1 MPEYLTKEEIKQW
14 RSSLEKITLEE
25 FAKRLGK
32 EIEETKHTND
42 LVDIVMKGQTG
53 TSVTTS
59 RIDRSST
66 IERISASAQRAAQRE
81 TEIAPSVYKPK
92 NEQKAEVKVEK
103 VVEAAKE
110 AVKKEVEKISA
121 KTSSKQSVSTSNKSS
136 SSSISSSNTLSASN
150 NVNNSGFEF
159 KKPLTEREQM
169 VFNYFLSNKDTVVFA
184 KDLAK
189 LLNLPRDYV
198 YKYIKT
204 LRAKIEGD
212 NLRNAESGGF
222 ILSDK

>member
-32 EIEETKHTND
+32 EIEEDKHTND
-42 LVDIVMKGQTG
+42 LVDIVMKHSST
-53 TSVTTS
+53 VTTS
-59 RIDRSST
+59 RIGSNSS
-66 IERISASAQRAAQRE
+66 IERISSISQKASSRE
-81 TEIAPSVYKPK
+81 REITPSTYAP
-92 NEQKAEVKVEK
+92 KAEVKPVVKAEK
-103 VVEAAKE
+103 VVEAAK
-110 AVKKEVEKISA
+110 AAIKKETA
-121 KTSSKQSVSTSNKSS
+121 KATKTQQSVKSS
-136 SSSISSSNTLSASN
+136 TTVSDNSAY
-150 NVNNSGFEF
+150 EF

-169 VFNYFLSNKDTVVFA
+169 VFNYFLENKDTVVFA
-184 KDLAK
+184 KDLAT
-189 LLNLPRDYV
+189 LLNIPRDYV

>member
-32 EIEETKHTND
+32 EIEEDKHTND
-42 LVDIVMKGQTG
+42 LVDIVMKHSST
-53 TSVTTS
+53 VTTS
-59 RIDRSST
+59 RIGSNSS
-66 IERISASAQRAAQRE
+66 IERISSISQKASARE
-81 TEIAPSVYKPK
+81 REITPSSYAP
-92 NEQKAEVKVEK
+92 KAEVKPVVKAEK
-103 VVEAAKE
+103 VVEAAK
-110 AVKKEVEKISA
+110 AAIKKETA
-121 KTSSKQSVSTSNKSS
+121 KATKTQQSVKSS
-136 SSSISSSNTLSASN
+136 TTVSD
-150 NVNNSGFEF
+150 NSGYEF

-169 VFNYFLSNKDTVVFA
+169 VFNYFLENKDTVVFA
-184 KDLAK
+184 KDLAT
-189 LLNLPRDYV
+189 LLNIPRDYV

>member
-32 EIEETKHTND
+32 EIEEDKHTND
-42 LVDIVMKGQTG
+42 LVDIVMKGHSST
-53 TSVTTS
+53 VTTS
-59 RIDRSST
+59 RIDTGSS
-66 IERISASAQRAAQRE
+66 IERLSSLSQKTMSRE
-81 TEIAPSVYKPK
+81 REIAPTSYAPK
-92 NEQKAEVKVEK
+92 QEVKPVVKAEK

-110 AVKKEVEKISA
+110 VIKKETAKAQASA
-121 KTSSKQSVSTSNKSS
+121 KSQQP
-136 SSSISSSNTLSASN
+136 IIAD
-150 NVNNSGFEF
+150 NSGYEF

-169 VFNYFLSNKDTVVFA
+169 VFNYFLNNKDTVVFA
-184 KDLAK
+184 KDLAQ
-189 LLNLPRDYV
+189 LLQIPRDYV

>member
-32 EIEETKHTND
+32 EIEEDKHTND
-42 LVDIVMKGQTG
+42 LVDIVMKHSST
-53 TSVTTS
+53 VTTS
-59 RIDRSST
+59 RIDSGSS
-66 IERISASAQRAAQRE
+66 IERISSLSQKIMSRE
-81 TEIAPSVYKPK
+81 REIAPTSYAP
-92 NEQKAEVKVEK
+92 KAEVKPVVKAEK
-103 VVEAAKE
+103 VVEAVKE
-110 AVKKEVEKISA
+110 SVKKETVKAQASTKA
-121 KTSSKQSVSTSNKSS
+121 KAVV
-136 SSSISSSNTLSASN
+136 AD
-150 NVNNSGFEF
+150 NSGYEF

-169 VFNYFLSNKDTVVFA
+169 VFNYFLNNKDTVVFA
-184 KDLAK
+184 KDLAQ
-189 LLNLPRDYV
+189 LLQIPRDYV

>member
-32 EIEETKHTND
+32 EIEEDKHTND
-42 LVDIVMKGQTG
+42 LVDIVMKHSST
-53 TSVTTS
+53 VITS
-59 RIDRSST
+59 RIGSNSS
-66 IERISASAQRAAQRE
+66 IERISSISQKASSRE
-81 TEIAPSVYKPK
+81 REITPSSYAP
-92 NEQKAEVKVEK
+92 KAEVKPVVKAEK
-103 VVEAAKE
+103 VVEAAK
-110 AVKKEVEKISA
+110 AAIKKETA
-121 KTSSKQSVSTSNKSS
+121 KATKTQQSVKSS
-136 SSSISSSNTLSASN
+136 TTVSD
-150 NVNNSGFEF
+150 NSGYEF

-169 VFNYFLSNKDTVVFA
+169 VFNYFLENKDTVVFA
-184 KDLAK
+184 KDLAT
-189 LLNLPRDYV
+189 LLNIPRDYV

>member
-32 EIEETKHTND
+32 QIEEEKHTND
-42 LVDIVMKGQTG
+42 LVDIVMKGQTSS
-53 TSVTTS
+53 SVTTS
-59 RIDRSST
+59 RIDRTSVM
-66 IERISASAQRAAQRE
+66 ERISTTS
-81 TEIAPSVYKPK
+81 
-92 NEQKAEVKVEK
+92 QKAMKIERESEPNVYSPKVEK
-103 VVEAAKE
+103 HTEVKSEKIVEAAKN
-110 AVKKEVEKISA
+110 AVKKEIEKSTVKPII
-121 KTSSKQSVSTSNKSS
+121 KQQVSVD
-136 SSSISSSNTLSASN
+136 
-150 NVNNSGFEF
+150 NSGYEF

-169 VFNYFLSNKDTVVFA
+169 VFNYFLENKNSVVFA
-184 KDLAK
+184 KDLAT

-212 NLRNAESGGF
+212 NLKNAESGGF

>member
-32 EIEETKHTND
+32 QIEEEKHTND
-42 LVDIVMKGQTG
+42 LVDIVMKGQTSS
-53 TSVTTS
+53 SVTTS
-59 RIDRSST
+59 RIDRTS
-66 IERISASAQRAAQRE
+66 IMERISTTSQKAMKLERE
-81 TEIAPSVYKPK
+81 VEPSVYSS
-92 NEQKAEVKVEK
+92 KVEK
-103 VVEAAKE
+103 HVEVKSEKIAEVAKT
-110 AVKKEVEKISA
+110 AVKKEIEKSTVKPII
-121 KTSSKQSVSTSNKSS
+121 KQQVSVD
-136 SSSISSSNTLSASN
+136 
-150 NVNNSGFEF
+150 NSGYEF

-169 VFNYFLSNKDTVVFA
+169 VFNYFLENKNSVVFA
-184 KDLAK
+184 KDLAT

-212 NLRNAESGGF
+212 NLKNAESGGF

>member
-32 EIEETKHTND
+32 EIEEDKHTND
-42 LVDIVMKGQTG
+42 LVDIVMKHSST
-53 TSVTTS
+53 VTTS
-59 RIDRSST
+59 RIGSNSS
-66 IERISASAQRAAQRE
+66 IERISSISQKASSRE
-81 TEIAPSVYKPK
+81 REITPSSYAP
-92 NEQKAEVKVEK
+92 KAEVKPVVKAEK
-103 VVEAAKE
+103 VVEAAK
-110 AVKKEVEKISA
+110 AAIKKETA
-121 KTSSKQSVSTSNKSS
+121 KATKTQQSVKSS
-136 SSSISSSNTLSASN
+136 ITVSD
-150 NVNNSGFEF
+150 NSGYEF

-169 VFNYFLSNKDTVVFA
+169 VFNYFLENKDTVVFA
-184 KDLAK
+184 KDLAT
-189 LLNLPRDYV
+189 LLNIPRDYV

>member
-1 MPEYLTKEEIKQW
+1 MSEYLSKEEIKQW

-32 EIEETKHTND
+32 EIEEDKHTND
-42 LVDIVMKGQTG
+42 LVDIVMKHSST
-53 TSVTTS
+53 VITS
-59 RIDRSST
+59 RIDSGSS
-66 IERISASAQRAAQRE
+66 IERISSLSQKTMSRE
-81 TEIAPSVYKPK
+81 REIAPTSYAP
-92 NEQKAEVKVEK
+92 KAEVKPVVKAEK
-103 VVEAAKE
+103 VVEAVKE
-110 AVKKEVEKISA
+110 SVKKETVKAQASTKA
-121 KTSSKQSVSTSNKSS
+121 KAVV
-136 SSSISSSNTLSASN
+136 AD
-150 NVNNSGFEF
+150 NSGYEF

-169 VFNYFLSNKDTVVFA
+169 VFNYFLNNKDTVVFA
-184 KDLAK
+184 KDLAQ
-189 LLNLPRDYV
+189 LLQIPRDYV

>member
-32 EIEETKHTND
+32 EIEEDKHTND
-42 LVDIVMKGQTG
+42 LVDIVMKHSST
-53 TSVTTS
+53 VTTS
-59 RIDRSST
+59 RIGSNSS
-66 IERISASAQRAAQRE
+66 IERISSISQKASSRE
-81 TEIAPSVYKPK
+81 REITPSSYAP
-92 NEQKAEVKVEK
+92 KAEVKPVVKAEK
-103 VVEAAKE
+103 VVEAAK
-110 AVKKEVEKISA
+110 AAIKKETA
-121 KTSSKQSVSTSNKSS
+121 KATKTQQSVKSS
-136 SSSISSSNTLSASN
+136 TTVSD
-150 NVNNSGFEF
+150 NSGYEF

-169 VFNYFLSNKDTVVFA
+169 VFNYFLENKDTVVFA
-184 KDLAK
+184 KDLAT
-189 LLNLPRDYV
+189 LLNIPRDYV

>member
-32 EIEETKHTND
+32 EIEEDKHTND
-42 LVDIVMKGQTG
+42 LVDIVMKHSST
-53 TSVTTS
+53 VTTS
-59 RIDRSST
+59 RIGSNSS
-66 IERISASAQRAAQRE
+66 IERISSISQKASSRE
-81 TEIAPSVYKPK
+81 REITPSTYAP
-92 NEQKAEVKVEK
+92 KAEVKPVVKAEK
-103 VVEAAKE
+103 VVEAAK
-110 AVKKEVEKISA
+110 AAIKKETA
-121 KTSSKQSVSTSNKSS
+121 KATKTQQSVKSS
-136 SSSISSSNTLSASN
+136 TTVSD
-150 NVNNSGFEF
+150 NSGYEF

-169 VFNYFLSNKDTVVFA
+169 VFNYFLENKDTVVFA
-184 KDLAK
+184 KDLAT
-189 LLNLPRDYV
+189 LLNIPRDYV

>member
-32 EIEETKHTND
+32 EIEEDKHTND
-42 LVDIVMKGQTG
+42 LVDIVMKHSST
-53 TSVTTS
+53 VTTS
-59 RIDRSST
+59 RIGSNSS
-66 IERISASAQRAAQRE
+66 IERISSISQKASARE
-81 TEIAPSVYKPK
+81 REITPSSYAP
-92 NEQKAEVKVEK
+92 KAEVKPVVKAEK
-103 VVEAAKE
+103 VVEAAK
-110 AVKKEVEKISA
+110 AAIKKETA
-121 KTSSKQSVSTSNKSS
+121 KATKTQQSVKSS
-136 SSSISSSNTLSASN
+136 TTVSD
-150 NVNNSGFEF
+150 NSGYEF

-169 VFNYFLSNKDTVVFA
+169 VFNYFLENKDTVVFA
-184 KDLAK
+184 KDLAT
-189 LLNLPRDYV
+189 LLNIPRDYV

-204 LRAKIEGD
+204 LRAKIESD

>member
-32 EIEETKHTND
+32 EIEEDKHTND
-42 LVDIVMKGQTG
+42 LVDIVMKHSST
-53 TSVTTS
+53 VTTS
-59 RIDRSST
+59 RIDSGSS
-66 IERISASAQRAAQRE
+66 IERISSLSQKIMSRE
-81 TEIAPSVYKPK
+81 REIAPTSYAP
-92 NEQKAEVKVEK
+92 KAEVKPVVKAEK
-103 VVEAAKE
+103 VVEAVKE
-110 AVKKEVEKISA
+110 AVKKETVKAQASTKA
-121 KTSSKQSVSTSNKSS
+121 KAVV
-136 SSSISSSNTLSASN
+136 AD
-150 NVNNSGFEF
+150 NSGYEF

-169 VFNYFLSNKDTVVFA
+169 VFNYFLNNKDTVVFA
-184 KDLAK
+184 KDLAQ
-189 LLNLPRDYV
+189 LLQIPRDYV

>member
-32 EIEETKHTND
+32 EIEEDKHTND
-42 LVDIVMKGQTG
+42 LVDIVMKHSST
-53 TSVTTS
+53 VTTS
-59 RIDRSST
+59 RIDSSSS
-66 IERISASAQRAAQRE
+66 IERISSLSQKSMSRE
-81 TEIAPSVYKPK
+81 REIAPTSYAP
-92 NEQKAEVKVEK
+92 KAEVKPIVKAEK

-110 AVKKEVEKISA
+110 AVKKETTKA
-121 KTSSKQSVSTSNKSS
+121 KVQASVK
-136 SSSISSSNTLSASN
+136 AQA
-150 NVNNSGFEF
+150 VVDNSGYEF

-169 VFNYFLSNKDTVVFA
+169 VFNYFLNNKDTVVFA
-184 KDLAK
+184 KDLAQ
-189 LLNLPRDYV
+189 LLQIPRDYV

>member
-32 EIEETKHTND
+32 EIEEDKHTND
-42 LVDIVMKGQTG
+42 LVDIVMKHSST
-53 TSVTTS
+53 VTTS
-59 RIDRSST
+59 RIDSGSS
-66 IERISASAQRAAQRE
+66 IERISSLSQKTMSRE
-81 TEIAPSVYKPK
+81 REIAPTSYAP
-92 NEQKAEVKVEK
+92 KAEVKPVVKAEK
-103 VVEAAKE
+103 VVEAVKE
-110 AVKKEVEKISA
+110 SVKKETVKAQASTKA
-121 KTSSKQSVSTSNKSS
+121 KAVV
-136 SSSISSSNTLSASN
+136 AD
-150 NVNNSGFEF
+150 NSGYEF

-169 VFNYFLSNKDTVVFA
+169 VFNYFLNNKDTVVFA
-184 KDLAK
+184 KDLAQ
-189 LLNLPRDYV
+189 LLQIPRDYV

>member
-32 EIEETKHTND
+32 EIEEDKHTND
-42 LVDIVMKGQTG
+42 LVDIVMKGHSST
-53 TSVTTS
+53 VTTS
-59 RIDRSST
+59 RIDTGSS
-66 IERISASAQRAAQRE
+66 IERLSSLSQKTMSRE
-81 TEIAPSVYKPK
+81 REIAPTSYAPK
-92 NEQKAEVKVEK
+92 QEVKPIVKAEK
-103 VVEAAKE
+103 VVEVAKE
-110 AVKKEVEKISA
+110 IIKKETAKAQSSA
-121 KTSSKQSVSTSNKSS
+121 KSQQP
-136 SSSISSSNTLSASN
+136 IIAD
-150 NVNNSGFEF
+150 NSGYEF

-169 VFNYFLSNKDTVVFA
+169 VFNYFLNNKDTVVFA
-184 KDLAK
+184 KDLAQ
-189 LLNLPRDYV
+189 LLQIPRDYV

-204 LRAKIEGD
+204 LRSKIEGD

>member
-1 MPEYLTKEEIKQW
+1 MSEYLTKEEIKQW

-32 EIEETKHTND
+32 EIEEDKHTND
-42 LVDIVMKGQTG
+42 LVDIVMKHSST
-53 TSVTTS
+53 VTTS
-59 RIDRSST
+59 RINSGSS
-66 IERISASAQRAAQRE
+66 IERISSLSQKTMSRE
-81 TEIAPSVYKPK
+81 REIAPTSYAP
-92 NEQKAEVKVEK
+92 KAEVKPVVKAEK
-103 VVEAAKE
+103 VVEAVKE
-110 AVKKEVEKISA
+110 AVKKETVKAQASTKA
-121 KTSSKQSVSTSNKSS
+121 KAVV
-136 SSSISSSNTLSASN
+136 AD
-150 NVNNSGFEF
+150 NSGYEF

-169 VFNYFLSNKDTVVFA
+169 VFNYFLNNKDTVVFA
-184 KDLAK
+184 KDLAQ
-189 LLNLPRDYV
+189 LLQIPRDYV

>member
-32 EIEETKHTND
+32 EIEEDKHTND
-42 LVDIVMKGQTG
+42 LVDIVMKHSST
-53 TSVTTS
+53 VTTS
-59 RIDRSST
+59 RIDSGSL
-66 IERISASAQRAAQRE
+66 IERISSLSQKIMSRE
-81 TEIAPSVYKPK
+81 REIAPTSYAP
-92 NEQKAEVKVEK
+92 KAEVKPVVKAEK
-103 VVEAAKE
+103 VVEAVKE
-110 AVKKEVEKISA
+110 AVKKETVKAQASTKA
-121 KTSSKQSVSTSNKSS
+121 KAVV
-136 SSSISSSNTLSASN
+136 AD
-150 NVNNSGFEF
+150 NSGYEF

-169 VFNYFLSNKDTVVFA
+169 VFNYFLNNKDTVVFA
-184 KDLAK
+184 KDLAQ
-189 LLNLPRDYV
+189 LLQIPRDYV

>member
-32 EIEETKHTND
+32 EIEEDKHTND
-42 LVDIVMKGQTG
+42 LVDIVMKHSSTI
-53 TSVTTS
+53 TTS
-59 RIDRSST
+59 RIDSGSS
-66 IERISASAQRAAQRE
+66 IERISSLSQKTMSRE
-81 TEIAPSVYKPK
+81 REIAPTSYAP
-92 NEQKAEVKVEK
+92 KAEVKPVVKAEK
-103 VVEAAKE
+103 VVEAVKE
-110 AVKKEVEKISA
+110 AVKKETVKAQASTKA
-121 KTSSKQSVSTSNKSS
+121 KAVV
-136 SSSISSSNTLSASN
+136 AD
-150 NVNNSGFEF
+150 NSGYEF

-169 VFNYFLSNKDTVVFA
+169 VFNYFLNNKDTVVFA
-184 KDLAK
+184 KDLAQ
-189 LLNLPRDYV
+189 LLQIPRDYV

>member
-1 MPEYLTKEEIKQW
+1 MSEYLTKEEIKQW

-32 EIEETKHTND
+32 EIEEDKHTND
-42 LVDIVMKGQTG
+42 LVDIVMKHSST
-53 TSVTTS
+53 VTTS
-59 RIDRSST
+59 RIDSGSS
-66 IERISASAQRAAQRE
+66 IERISSLSQKTMSRE
-81 TEIAPSVYKPK
+81 REIAPTSYAP
-92 NEQKAEVKVEK
+92 KAEVKPVVKAEK
-103 VVEAAKE
+103 VVEAVKE
-110 AVKKEVEKISA
+110 AVKKETVKAQASTKA
-121 KTSSKQSVSTSNKSS
+121 KAVV
-136 SSSISSSNTLSASN
+136 AD
-150 NVNNSGFEF
+150 NSGYEF

-169 VFNYFLSNKDTVVFA
+169 VFNYFLNNKDTVVFA
-184 KDLAK
+184 KDLAQ
-189 LLNLPRDYV
+189 LLQIPRDYV

>member
-32 EIEETKHTND
+32 EIEEDKHTND
-42 LVDIVMKGQTG
+42 LVDIVMKHSST
-53 TSVTTS
+53 VTTS
-59 RIDRSST
+59 KIDSNSS
-66 IERISASAQRAAQRE
+66 IERISS
-81 TEIAPSVYKPK
+81 IS
-92 NEQKAEVKVEK
+92 QKASSREREITPSSYAPKTEVKPVVKAEK
-103 VVEAAKE
+103 VVEAAK
-110 AVKKEVEKISA
+110 AAIKKETA
-121 KTSSKQSVSTSNKSS
+121 KATKTQQSVKSS
-136 SSSISSSNTLSASN
+136 TTVSD
-150 NVNNSGFEF
+150 NSGYEF

-169 VFNYFLSNKDTVVFA
+169 VFNYFLENKDTVVFA
-184 KDLAK
+184 KDLAT
-189 LLNLPRDYV
+189 LLNIPRDYV

>member
-14 RSSLEKITLEE
+14 RSSLEKITLED

-32 EIEETKHTND
+32 EIEEDKHTND
-42 LVDIVMKGQTG
+42 LVDIVMKHSST
-53 TSVTTS
+53 VTTS
-59 RIDRSST
+59 RIDSNSS
-66 IERISASAQRAAQRE
+66 IERISSISQKASSRE
-81 TEIAPSVYKPK
+81 REITPSSYAP
-92 NEQKAEVKVEK
+92 KAEVKPVVKAEK
-103 VVEAAKE
+103 VVEAAK
-110 AVKKEVEKISA
+110 AAIKKETAKAPKTQQTA
-121 KTSSKQSVSTSNKSS
+121 KTTATVSD
-136 SSSISSSNTLSASN
+136 
-150 NVNNSGFEF
+150 NSGYEF

-169 VFNYFLSNKDTVVFA
+169 VFNYFLENKDTVVFA
-184 KDLAK
+184 KDLAT
-189 LLNLPRDYV
+189 LLNIPRDYV

>member
-32 EIEETKHTND
+32 EIEEDKHTND
-42 LVDIVMKGQTG
+42 LVDIVMKHSST
-53 TSVTTS
+53 VTTS
-59 RIDRSST
+59 RIGSNSS
-66 IERISASAQRAAQRE
+66 IERISSISQKASSRE
-81 TEIAPSVYKPK
+81 REITPSTYAP
-92 NEQKAEVKVEK
+92 KAEVKPVVKAEK
-103 VVEAAKE
+103 VVEAAK
-110 AVKKEVEKISA
+110 AAIKKETA
-121 KTSSKQSVSTSNKSS
+121 KATKTQQSVKVSTTVSD
-136 SSSISSSNTLSASN
+136 
-150 NVNNSGFEF
+150 NSGYEF

-169 VFNYFLSNKDTVVFA
+169 VFNYFLENKDTVVFA
-184 KDLAK
+184 KDLAT
-189 LLNLPRDYV
+189 LLNIPRDYV

>member
-32 EIEETKHTND
+32 EIEEDKHTND
-42 LVDIVMKGQTG
+42 LVDIVMKHSST
-53 TSVTTS
+53 VTTS
-59 RIDRSST
+59 RIGSNSS
-66 IERISASAQRAAQRE
+66 IERISSISQKASARE
-81 TEIAPSVYKPK
+81 REITPSSYAP
-92 NEQKAEVKVEK
+92 KAEVKPVVKAEK
-103 VVEAAKE
+103 VVEAAK
-110 AVKKEVEKISA
+110 AAIKKETVKA
-121 KTSSKQSVSTSNKSS
+121 TKTQQSVKSS
-136 SSSISSSNTLSASN
+136 TTVSD
-150 NVNNSGFEF
+150 NSGYEF

-169 VFNYFLSNKDTVVFA
+169 VFNYFLENKDTVVFA
-184 KDLAK
+184 KDLAT
-189 LLNLPRDYV
+189 LLNIPRDYV

>member
-1 MPEYLTKEEIKQW
+1 MPEYLSKEEIKKW

-32 EIEETKHTND
+32 EIEEEKHTND
-42 LVDIVMKGQTG
+42 LVDIVLKGQP
-53 TSVTTS
+53 VV
-59 RIDRSST
+59 SST
-66 IERISASAQRAAQRE
+66 RMMSTGSIEKITAVSEKALVREREISPKTAYAPKADIQPKVE
-81 TEIAPSVYKPK
+81 T
-92 NEQKAEVKVEK
+92 KAEKMVEAVK
-103 VVEAAKE
+103 EAAK
-110 AVKKEVEKISA
+110 KETKISA
-121 KTSSKQSVSTSNKSS
+121 QVKEVITETSE
-136 SSSISSSNTLSASN
+136 I
-150 NVNNSGFEF
+150 EF
-159 KKPLTEREQM
+159 KKPLTDREQM
-169 VFNYFLSNKDTVVFA
+169 VFNYFLQNKDTVVFA

-212 NLRNAESGGF
+212 NLKNAESGGF

>member
-32 EIEETKHTND
+32 EIEEDKHTND
-42 LVDIVMKGQTG
+42 LVDIVMKGHSST
-53 TSVTTS
+53 VTTS
-59 RIDRSST
+59 RIDTGSS
-66 IERISASAQRAAQRE
+66 IERLSSLSQKTMSRE
-81 TEIAPSVYKPK
+81 REIAPTTYAPK
-92 NEQKAEVKVEK
+92 QEVKPVVKAEK

-110 AVKKEVEKISA
+110 VIKKETAKAQASA
-121 KTSSKQSVSTSNKSS
+121 KSQQP
-136 SSSISSSNTLSASN
+136 IIAD
-150 NVNNSGFEF
+150 NSGYEF

-169 VFNYFLSNKDTVVFA
+169 VFNYFLNNKDTVVFA
-184 KDLAK
+184 KDLAQ
-189 LLNLPRDYV
+189 LLQIPRDYV